1 MARNQWETTGPPE
14 IRGDG
19 NYSYFR
25 PYPPPTADKPIGN
38 LDREPGLDRDERY
51 LVAEIMTRMSRTT
64 ASARSYLAPSSRSL
78 PLERLALTIAIR
90 RPLSSEFFN
99 SIGRILPLLI
109 SAALCARRIWNRAPP
124 SDPL

>member
-51 LVAEIMTRMSRTT
+51 LVLLFLRCGCEFRTQVDQCDSKSR
-64 ASARSYLAPSSRSL
+64 AFNP
-78 PLERLALTIAIR
+78 
-90 RPLSSEFFN
+90 RPLQS
-99 SIGRILPLLI
+99 GAGLG
-109 SAALCARRIWNRAPP
+109 AARRCFRFVARRCECERDRHGEGPTP
-124 SDPL
+124 

>member
-1 MARNQWETTGPPE
+1 MARNQWEITGPPE

-64 ASARSYLAPSSRSL
+64 ASAPFVPCPIIAVAPSRTPCSHHSHQAPSFKRVFQQHWPDPAAAHFCRAVRAAYLESR
-78 PLERLALTIAIR
+78 
-90 RPLSSEFFN
+90 
-99 SIGRILPLLI
+99 
-109 SAALCARRIWNRAPP
+109 AAF
-124 SDPL
+124 

>member
-1 MARNQWETTGPPE
+1 MARNQWEITGPPE

-51 LVAEIMTRMSRTT
+51 LVLLFLRLRYVVCT
-64 ASARSYLAPSSRSL
+64 ASAVRADARGCTTICGLAAVSLEPRSTSAIANRGRST
-78 PLERLALTIAIR
+78 PVRCN
-90 RPLSSEFFN
+90 P
-99 SIGRILPLLI
+99 GQV
-109 SAALCARRIWNRAPP
+109 WGQHGGV
-124 SDPL
+124 SDS

>member
-51 LVAEIMTRMSRTT
+51 LV
-64 ASARSYLAPSSRSL
+64 LL
-78 PLERLALTIAIR
+78 FLR
-90 RPLSSEFFN
+90 RYVTW
-99 SIGRILPLLI
+99 
-109 SAALCARRIWNRAPP
+109 CARRRRYARMQGAAQLFA
-124 SDPL
+124 DLRL